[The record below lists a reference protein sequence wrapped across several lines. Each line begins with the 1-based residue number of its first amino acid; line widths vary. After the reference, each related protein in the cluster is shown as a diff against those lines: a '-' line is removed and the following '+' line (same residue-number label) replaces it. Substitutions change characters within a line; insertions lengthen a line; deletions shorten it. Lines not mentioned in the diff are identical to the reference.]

1 MPRPQ
6 YFDIDPANVDPD
18 GIAENQTTA
27 GAADLVLNGALCD
40 LGTPLRFDIGDSYSS
55 GIAGVQIAIDSAGD
69 ISAVNFTVYGK
80 NQDGVDTTEV
90 ITNVTTTAVESATYW
105 SQITRIAA
113 DAEVTSNVFVGP
125 VDEVITKT
133 YPLNWRC
140 EDGAAA
146 AVTGVTGTINYDI
159 DESFSDPQAGTTAMV
174 WFTSQDNKSADLAA
188 VLSVHARAV
197 RLKVNSYTDTAE
209 LQFAVV
215 QN

>member
-69 ISAVNFTVYGK
+69 INTVIFTVYGK
-80 NQDGVDTTEV
+80 NQDGVDITET
-90 ITNVTTTAVESATYW
+90 ITGVTTTAVESTNYW

-125 VDEVITKT
+125 VDEVITKS

-140 EDGAAA
+140 EDGATA
-146 AVTGVTGTINYDI
+146 AVTGVTGTVNYSI
-159 DESFSDPQAGTTAMV
+159 EESFSDPVAPTAMV
-174 WFTSQDNKSADLAA
+174 WFASQASKTADLSA
-188 VLSVHARAV
+188 VLTIHARAA
-197 RLKVNSYTDTAE
+197 RLKINSYTDTAE
-209 LQFAVV
+209 LQFTVL